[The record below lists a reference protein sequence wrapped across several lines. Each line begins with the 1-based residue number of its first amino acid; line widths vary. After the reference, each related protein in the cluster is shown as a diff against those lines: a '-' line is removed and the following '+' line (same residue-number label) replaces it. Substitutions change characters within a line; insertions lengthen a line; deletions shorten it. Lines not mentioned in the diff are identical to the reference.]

1 MSQSTMSNEM
11 IMLISTIIMAP
22 LIIAALRKW
31 YKVNKANKEA
41 AQVLNYKKA
50 YYHVLTREKMEK
62 CPREDLATAAIVH
75 VLRKESEDYDH
86 VYENL
91 NHSERIIYIVYEIM
105 NSLQK
110 KDATMRTFF
119 ESDFY
124 KPFYP
129 LLDKAFYELGCI
141 ELGDLMKAARRL
153 AEIIENDED
162 DDDDDPEMGDYSRYN
177 FGDFTNEFR
186 TLVISLGLNER
197 LTDFIEKNKEDFIDE
212 GIEDDFPADESL
224 ELEGEKDENISN

>member
-1 MSQSTMSNEM
+1 MSNEI
-11 IMLISTIIMAP
+11 IMLISSFVIAP
-22 LIIAALRKW
+22 FVYFGLKKW
-31 YKVNKANKEA
+31 LSINKEKKEAMKVVA
-41 AQVLNYKKA
+41 AKRA
-50 YYHVLTREKMEK
+50 YYNVLTREKLDN
-62 CPREDLATAAIVH
+62 CPKEELGDAAVIH